1 MNLNATILGQ
11 AIAFVLFVLFC
22 MKYVWPPLM
31 AAIEKRQKEIADG
44 LASAERAHKD
54 LDLAKASATDQL
66 KKAKAEAQV
75 IIEQANK
82 RRSQILDEAKAEAE
96 QERTKIVAQAQAE
109 IEAERKRAREELR
122 KQVAILAV
130 AGAEKIIERSVDEA
144 ANSDIVDKLVAE
156 TVRREGLMSEFITVA
171 RPYAKAAFDFAV
183 EHQSVERWQDMLAFA
198 AEVTKNEQMAELLS
212 GALAPET
219 LAESFIAV
227 CGEQLDENGQNLI
240 RVMAEN
246 GRLNALPDVLEQFI
260 HLRAVSEATAEVDVI
275 SAAALSEQQLAKI
288 SAAME
293 KRLSRKVKLNCKIDK
308 SVMAGVIIRAGDMVI
323 DGSVRG
329 RLERLADVL
338 QS

>member
-31 AAIEKRQKEIADG
+31 AAIEKRQK
-44 LASAERAHKD
+44 
-54 LDLAKASATDQL
+54 DLAKASATDQL

-156 TVRREGLMSEFITVA
+156 L
-171 RPYAKAAFDFAV
+171 
-183 EHQSVERWQDMLAFA
+183 
-198 AEVTKNEQMAELLS
+198 
-212 GALAPET
+212 
-219 LAESFIAV
+219 
-227 CGEQLDENGQNLI
+227 
-240 RVMAEN
+240 
-246 GRLNALPDVLEQFI
+246 
-260 HLRAVSEATAEVDVI
+260 
-275 SAAALSEQQLAKI
+275 
-288 SAAME
+288 
-293 KRLSRKVKLNCKIDK
+293 
-308 SVMAGVIIRAGDMVI
+308 
-323 DGSVRG
+323 
-329 RLERLADVL
+329 
-338 QS
+338 

>member
-96 QERTKIVAQAQAE
+96 QERTKIVAQAE

-156 TVRREGLMSEFITVA
+156 L
-171 RPYAKAAFDFAV
+171 
-183 EHQSVERWQDMLAFA
+183 
-198 AEVTKNEQMAELLS
+198 
-212 GALAPET
+212 
-219 LAESFIAV
+219 
-227 CGEQLDENGQNLI
+227 
-240 RVMAEN
+240 
-246 GRLNALPDVLEQFI
+246 
-260 HLRAVSEATAEVDVI
+260 
-275 SAAALSEQQLAKI
+275 
-288 SAAME
+288 
-293 KRLSRKVKLNCKIDK
+293 
-308 SVMAGVIIRAGDMVI
+308 
-323 DGSVRG
+323 
-329 RLERLADVL
+329 
-338 QS
+338 

>member
-96 QERTKIVAQAQAE
+96 QERTKIQAQAE

-156 TVRREGLMSEFITVA
+156 L
-171 RPYAKAAFDFAV
+171 
-183 EHQSVERWQDMLAFA
+183 
-198 AEVTKNEQMAELLS
+198 
-212 GALAPET
+212 
-219 LAESFIAV
+219 
-227 CGEQLDENGQNLI
+227 
-240 RVMAEN
+240 
-246 GRLNALPDVLEQFI
+246 
-260 HLRAVSEATAEVDVI
+260 
-275 SAAALSEQQLAKI
+275 
-288 SAAME
+288 
-293 KRLSRKVKLNCKIDK
+293 
-308 SVMAGVIIRAGDMVI
+308 
-323 DGSVRG
+323 
-329 RLERLADVL
+329 
-338 QS
+338 

>member
-1 MNLNATILGQ
+1 
-11 AIAFVLFVLFC
+11 
-22 MKYVWPPLM
+22 M

-96 QERTKIVAQAQAE
+96 QERTKIVAQAE

-156 TVRREGLMSEFITVA
+156 L
-171 RPYAKAAFDFAV
+171 
-183 EHQSVERWQDMLAFA
+183 
-198 AEVTKNEQMAELLS
+198 
-212 GALAPET
+212 
-219 LAESFIAV
+219 
-227 CGEQLDENGQNLI
+227 
-240 RVMAEN
+240 
-246 GRLNALPDVLEQFI
+246 
-260 HLRAVSEATAEVDVI
+260 
-275 SAAALSEQQLAKI
+275 
-288 SAAME
+288 
-293 KRLSRKVKLNCKIDK
+293 
-308 SVMAGVIIRAGDMVI
+308 
-323 DGSVRG
+323 
-329 RLERLADVL
+329 
-338 QS
+338 

>member
-11 AIAFVLFVLFC
+11 AIAFILFVWFC

-54 LDLAKASATDQL
+54 LDLAKANATDQL

-82 RRSQILDEAKAEAE
+82 RRAQILDEAKTEAE

-156 TVRREGLMSEFITVA
+156 L
-171 RPYAKAAFDFAV
+171 
-183 EHQSVERWQDMLAFA
+183 
-198 AEVTKNEQMAELLS
+198 
-212 GALAPET
+212 
-219 LAESFIAV
+219 
-227 CGEQLDENGQNLI
+227 
-240 RVMAEN
+240 
-246 GRLNALPDVLEQFI
+246 
-260 HLRAVSEATAEVDVI
+260 
-275 SAAALSEQQLAKI
+275 
-288 SAAME
+288 
-293 KRLSRKVKLNCKIDK
+293 
-308 SVMAGVIIRAGDMVI
+308 
-323 DGSVRG
+323 
-329 RLERLADVL
+329 
-338 QS
+338 